1 MGLKADRFTWIVI
14 GVVAALLIAA
24 IVSVNRADDQEEPAY
39 LEEDTP
45 AAPVYNAFLALQQGD
60 VTKARSYYSEDVFTQ
75 PEGVPPFPSLES
87 YPSGETRRLRITD
100 VQVDE
105 SNPDRALVTFT
116 LDTYRNTG
124 PFGSGSVSS
133 YERTVEVVRE
143 DGVWKLNAYE
153 LFY

>member
-1 MGLKADRFTWIVI
+1 MGLKADRFIWIVVV
-14 GVVAALLIAA
+14 VVAALLIAA
-24 IVSVNRADDQEEPAY
+24 IVSVNLADGRESPAY
-39 LEEDTP
+39 LEENTP

-60 VTKARSYYSEDVFTQ
+60 VTRARSYYSEDVFTKT
-75 PEGVPPFPSLES
+75 EGAPPLPPLES
-87 YPSGETRRLRITD
+87 YPSRTARRLRITD

-124 PFGSGSVSS
+124 PFGSGSTDS

-143 DGVWKLNAYE
+143 DGVWKLSAYE